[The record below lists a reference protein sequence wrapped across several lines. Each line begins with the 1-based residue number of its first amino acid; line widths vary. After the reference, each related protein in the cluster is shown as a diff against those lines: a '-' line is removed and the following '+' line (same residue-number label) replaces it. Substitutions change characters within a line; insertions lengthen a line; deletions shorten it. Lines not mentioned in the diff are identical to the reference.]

1 MPAAGYAGLQEQIN
15 QLGASMEK
23 GFARIEALLASYEA
37 RTRALEQQ
45 EASCQPIITNRL
57 VNVEMRLKDHDD
69 LFTKIREE
77 TGLIQ
82 KNIQELQLS
91 NRILKWLGGIVGG
104 AVVLYIV
111 AALLK
116 LI

>member
-1 MPAAGYAGLQEQIN
+1 MAAAGYAGLQEQIN

-23 GFARIEALLASYEA
+23 GFNRIEALLASYEA
-37 RTRALEQQ
+37 RTRMLEQQ
-45 EASCQPIITNRL
+45 EAGCQPIINNKLENVSIRL
-57 VNVEMRLKDHDD
+57 LDHDA
-69 LFTKIREE
+69 LFNKMREE
-77 TGLIQ
+77 INVMS
-82 KNIQELQLS
+82 KNIQELQAS
-91 NRILKWLGGIVGG
+91 NRILKWLGGLVGS